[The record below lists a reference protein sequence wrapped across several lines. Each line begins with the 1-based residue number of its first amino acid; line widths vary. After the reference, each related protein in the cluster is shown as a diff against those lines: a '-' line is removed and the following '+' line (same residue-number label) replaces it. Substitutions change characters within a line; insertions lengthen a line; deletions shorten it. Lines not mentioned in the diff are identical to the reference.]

1 MTSPIRRCWKNLN
14 HKQDLMKDIKAC
26 NKNLELRKADLD

>member
-1 MTSPIRRCWKNLN
+1 MVALIPIFEKKLN

-26 NKNLELRKADLD
+26 NKNSELRKADLD